1 MPVCI
6 ATLIPGHE
14 TGGNPSRAFITISV
28 GRFMVDI
35 DIHSD
40 DAGYMAEELN
50 DFLHH
55 HGNGTLG
62 IFDREMEE
70 TKREIPHIRG
80 FSRYDEIVKSI
91 LEGGFPA
98 YDTPTIACFGASEKI
113 SATPENIVKAI
124 QWCMANQNFMKSP
137 EGV

>member
-14 TGGNPSRAFITISV
+14 IGENSSRAFVTISV

-55 HGNGTLG
+55 HGNGALG
-62 IFDREMEE
+62 IFDREMDKTE
-70 TKREIPHIRG
+70 REISHIRG
-80 FSRYDEIVKSI
+80 VSHDEAVVKSI
-91 LEGGFPA
+91 LEGGLPA
-98 YDTPTIACFGASEKI
+98 YDTPTIACFGASEKVP
-113 SATPENIVKAI
+113 ATSENIVKAI
-124 QWCMANQNFMKSP
+124 QWCMANQNFMKSS